1 MKEFIGFYSSKL
13 VQEMESVPSFDGD
26 ESEESDEDA
35 AKEDAAVV
43 EVVKKNL

>member
-1 MKEFIGFYSSKL
+1 
-13 VQEMESVPSFDGD
+13 MESVPSLDCDDSD